1 MDPVEGGPLRPP
13 SNEVARAWARAQ
25 ISRGRSARSELGARG
40 DALVVQMRCPARSTV
55 TLGCQSYR
63 VLRLTG
69 GRSCRMYAYQTE
81 GEEIWPA
88 SWRPAEAARSRKGC
102 CARRASLRNLLHS
115 RAPVSWRPSSA
126 QQNPAHLQY
135 TVMTNSTKRQLAKRP
150 LIMPPRRSHRS
161 FPTQPPASAAGPR
174 RQVGYRAQQ
183 KNRDKEHGAA
193 ATQPWVG
200 RAAGTSARESHSGSM
215 MRRESAPFHH
225 PQNRSS
231 ILSHHHAWHLPPTSQ
246 AQPDHR
252 RCQALALR
260 WVSYGQMCLIE
271 AALAA
276 QPGQTASRHHR
287 PTSPGHR
294 PISRGLAS
302 HHRRR
307 CRQ

>member
-1 MDPVEGGPLRPP
+1 
-13 SNEVARAWARAQ
+13 
-25 ISRGRSARSELGARG
+25 
-40 DALVVQMRCPARSTV
+40 
-55 TLGCQSYR
+55 
-63 VLRLTG
+63 
-69 GRSCRMYAYQTE
+69 
-81 GEEIWPA
+81 
-88 SWRPAEAARSRKGC
+88 
-102 CARRASLRNLLHS
+102 
-115 RAPVSWRPSSA
+115 
-126 QQNPAHLQY
+126 
-135 TVMTNSTKRQLAKRP
+135 
-150 LIMPPRRSHRS
+150 
-161 FPTQPPASAAGPR
+161 
-174 RQVGYRAQQ
+174 
-183 KNRDKEHGAA
+183 
-193 ATQPWVG
+193 
-200 RAAGTSARESHSGSM
+200 M

-225 PQNRSS
+225 PQNRNS

-307 CRQ
+307 CRRGCASLCRSLLARLRSPRHSPRASPRSLRPPHHLTCLGPAILRPPHQLTCLGPAIHHRCQYCRSCHSRRPRWEMRVTLSGPGRPLAQVINCPLPL

>member
-1 MDPVEGGPLRPP
+1 M
-13 SNEVARAWARAQ
+13 A
-25 ISRGRSARSELGARG
+25 
-40 DALVVQMRCPARSTV
+40 
-55 TLGCQSYR
+55 
-63 VLRLTG
+63 
-69 GRSCRMYAYQTE
+69 
-81 GEEIWPA
+81 
-88 SWRPAEAARSRKGC
+88 
-102 CARRASLRNLLHS
+102 
-115 RAPVSWRPSSA
+115 
-126 QQNPAHLQY
+126 
-135 TVMTNSTKRQLAKRP
+135 RQLATSGGCALQER
-150 LIMPPRRSHRS
+150 LLRSSGIAQKPVTLSCACQLEAFVSSAKSSALTVYCNDKQYQATTRK
-161 FPTQPPASAAGPR
+161 ASADNAPTSFTPEFPDSAPCFEARQGPR

-200 RAAGTSARESHSGSM
+200 RADGTSARESHSGSM